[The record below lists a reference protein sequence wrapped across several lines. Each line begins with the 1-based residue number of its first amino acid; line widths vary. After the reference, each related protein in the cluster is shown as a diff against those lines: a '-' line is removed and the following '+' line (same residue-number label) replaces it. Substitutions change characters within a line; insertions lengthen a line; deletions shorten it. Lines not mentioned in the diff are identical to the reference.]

1 MPQKIS
7 SMEKKKALCKKCIT
21 SVVCNN
27 EMGCAKVMRSKAE
40 LEMKKYKEL
49 FLKSHLR
56 YTKDSI
62 PWKNT
67 TNLPWGEMLKW
78 WEKHLL
84 SDDSKSLHLMEEYF
98 MILLIICYVCLHYST
113 WGLYLHL

>member
-1 MPQKIS
+1 MSQLFYSFFSYVVNQQQIKSAPKNFFNGK
-7 SMEKKKALCKKCIT
+7 KKKALCKKCIT

-62 PWKNT
+62 P
-67 TNLPWGEMLKW
+67 
-78 WEKHLL
+78 
-84 SDDSKSLHLMEEYF
+84 
-98 MILLIICYVCLHYST
+98 
-113 WGLYLHL
+113 